1 GVPDTAA
8 EGDDNAGTDDEGNG
22 ITATPSGWTEGTKG
36 GSVDVTVTGSGWLVA
51 WIDFDGDGSFS
62 THGEMIVSMA
72 VEPPAAADPADPYI
86 VDGDPDDPGIQLL
99 KFDIPTGTFGA
110 SQGYARFRLFPEK
123 PAIPEISYKGT
134 ADNGEVE
141 DMRFDFGTGTIGD
154 RIWLDENSD
163 GVQDVGEAGISGVTV
178 YIDDDGTPGY
188 SAGDTQAVTDSNGNY
203 LFKGVPTGTYTV
215 QVDASTLPAGL
226 ELIFDEDDNTTTPD
240 GETTVTLITGGEHLT
255 ADFGYNFVTKSA
267 TDNPAIGDTGA
278 IGDRIWNDAD
288 GDGIQDAGEVGIVG
302 VTVKL
307 LTDDNNDGVYDVESG
322 TTTTGADGRYIF
334 DDLPPG
340 SYVVE
345 VTSPTGTTQTGDP
358 DQPGVTA
365 TSADNKT
372 TSPVILAPGDVFV
385 NADFGYQYSGG
396 HSIGDTIYLDTNADG
411 AYDSAVDTGIAGVSV
426 VLEDG
431 SGNILATAVT
441 NADGE
446 YRFDGLP
453 DGDYTV
459 KVADNANLLDGLS
472 ITADPDATK
481 DGKSTVTLSGDD
493 LDQDFGYTLTGHSSG
508 EGLIGDTIFLD
519 SGDGSGGVP
528 DGIYNAGEG
537 IEGVT
542 VRLYDS
548 IGSLVGMAVTD
559 ANGHYEFG
567 NLDKTATYE
576 VRVDTDTLPNGGVGL
591 TNSVDPDNDGTLNRS
606 TVDLSDDPD
615 GTDDGINI
623 AQDFGYVA
631 DLPNTI
637 SGTIW
642 NDSNA
647 DGELT
652 DGTSGMVDET
662 GKGIVGVTIALY
674 EDLNDNGKVDGEDR
688 LVGTIETDSNGDYSF
703 TNLPEGDYLVDVT
716 DEDNL
721 LDGYWHSVGPD
732 AGDGSTDNNSQ
743 EDTYT
748 VTVSSGTTN
757 TTADF
762 GYYKDPAS
770 VGNLVWN
777 DVNGDGI
784 YDADGLDNILNTTD
798 DETGIDDAVV
808 TATVTYGNGATFTIT
823 TKTKDG
829 GEYSFNLL
837 LDEDYSAS
845 TIDGD
850 PATATE
856 PQILITVTAPTGMI
870 STHTSTTDSPDVND
884 NADNPTDEPAD
895 VVQGGSDLTND
906 FGYRNPIVSGNVSAD
921 TNNDGNGDTNLDNI
935 TVELFLDTNG
945 DGVADTPGSP
955 TASTTTNGSG
965 EYSFIDVTPGQYIVV
980 ETDGTT
986 YPDDVSDSDG
996 TANGTDSDTIKVNLT
1011 TTDNTGNNFVDE
1023 NALVISG
1030 NVSADT
1036 NNDGNGDTNLD
1047 NITVELFLDTNGDGV
1062 ADTPGSPT
1070 A

>member
-1 GVPDTAA
+1 
-8 EGDDNAGTDDEGNG
+8 
-22 ITATPSGWTEGTKG
+22 EGTGG

-62 THGEMIVSMA
+62 TYGEMIISQEVSTGMQS
-72 VEPPAAADPADPYI
+72 YS
-86 VDGDPDDPGIQLL
+86 
-99 KFDIPTGTFGA
+99 FDIPTGTFDA
-110 SQGYARFRLFPEK
+110 SQGYARFRLFPEE
-123 PAIPEISYKGT
+123 PVIPELAYKGT
-134 ADNGEVE
+134 AENGEVE
-141 DMRFDFGTGTIGD
+141 DMRFNFGTGTIGD

-163 GVQDVGEAGISGVTV
+163 GVQDVGEAGLSGITV
-178 YIDDDGTPGY
+178 LLKDSGGSTV
-188 SAGDTQAVTDSNGNY
+188 ATAVTDSNGNY
-203 LFKGVPTGTYTV
+203 LFKDVLTDTYKV
-215 QVDASTLPAGL
+215 SVDTATLPAGL

-240 GETTVTLITGGEHLT
+240 GETTVTLITGGEHLI
-255 ADFGYNFVTKSA
+255 ADFGYNFATKDA

-278 IGDRIWNDAD
+278 IGDRIWNDANE
-288 GDGIQDAGEVGIVG
+288 DGIQDPNEVGIVG
-302 VTVKL
+302 VNVKL
-307 LTDDNNDGVYDVESG
+307 FDDNDGDGVYDNLIDTV
-322 TTTTGADGRYIF
+322 TTGPDGRYIF
-334 DDLPPG
+334 DDLAPG

-345 VTSPTGTTQTGDP
+345 VDSSTLPTGYNTIPTLEGDP
-358 DQPGVTA
+358 DGTR
-365 TSADNKT
+365 DGKT
-372 TSPVILAPGDVFV
+372 TTPVVLAPGDVFV
-385 NADFGYQYSGG
+385 NADFGYNVTSGG
-396 HSIGDTIYLDTNADG
+396 SAIGDLIYLDTDADG
-411 AYDSAVDTGIAGVSV
+411 SFTAGIDQGIGGVSV

-493 LDQDFGYTLTGHSSG
+493 LDQDFGYTPTGHSSG

-662 GKGIVGVTIALY
+662 GKGIVGVTVILR
-674 EDLNDNGKVDGEDR
+674 DTNGNI
-688 LVGTIETDSNGDYSF
+688 VGTTMTDGSGNYSF
-703 TNLPEGDYLVDVT
+703 GNLPDGTYTVNVVDTAGV
-716 DEDNL
+716 
-721 LDGYWHSVGPD
+721 LDGYWHSVGPNE
-732 AGDGSTDNNSQ
+732 GDEITDNNSQ
-743 EDTYT
+743 KDSYI
-748 VTVSSGTTN
+748 VTVNGGVTDTLG
-757 TTADF
+757 DF
-762 GYYKDPAS
+762 GYYKKPAS

-777 DVNGDGI
+777 DLDGDGL
-784 YDADGLDNILNTTD
+784 YEPDGADGIPGNSD
-798 DETGIDDAVV
+798 DETGRDDVIV
-808 TATVTYGNGATFTIT
+808 TAIVTYDNGKKITIT

-829 GEYSFNLL
+829 GKYSFDNLL

-845 TIDGD
+845 TVGGGV
-850 PATATE
+850 ATSTE
-856 PQILITVTAPTGMI
+856 PQILITVTSPTGMI
-870 STHTSTTDSPDVND
+870 STHVSGTDSAEEND
-884 NADNPTDEPAD
+884 KADNPTDEPAD

-906 FGYRNPIVSGNVSAD
+906 FGYQQQ
-921 TNNDGNGDTNLDNI
+921 DGVISNYVWDDA
-935 TVELFLDTNG
+935 NG
-945 DGVADTPGSP
+945 DGVQDGGETPL
-955 TASTTTNGSG
+955 SG
-965 EYSFIDVTPGQYIVV
+965 VRVYVDV
-980 ETDGTT
+980 D
-986 YPDDVSDSDG
+986 
-996 TANGTDSDTIKVNLT
+996 
-1011 TTDNTGNNFVDE
+1011 
-1023 NALVISG
+1023 
-1030 NVSADT
+1030 
-1036 NNDGNGDTNLD
+1036 
-1047 NITVELFLDTNGDGV
+1047 
-1062 ADTPGSPT
+1062 
-1070 A
+1070 

>member
-1 GVPDTAA
+1 
-8 EGDDNAGTDDEGNG
+8 
-22 ITATPSGWTEGTKG
+22 
-36 GSVDVTVTGSGWLVA
+36 
-51 WIDFDGDGSFS
+51 GDGSFS
-62 THGEMIVSMA
+62 TYGEMIISQEVSTGMQS
-72 VEPPAAADPADPYI
+72 YS
-86 VDGDPDDPGIQLL
+86 
-99 KFDIPTGTFGA
+99 FDIPTGTFDA
-110 SQGYARFRLFPEK
+110 SQGYARFRLFPEE
-123 PAIPEISYKGT
+123 PVIPELAYKGT
-134 ADNGEVE
+134 AENGEVE
-141 DMRFDFGTGTIGD
+141 DMRFNFGTGTIGD

-163 GVQDVGEAGISGVTV
+163 GVQDVGEAGLSGITV
-178 YIDDDGTPGY
+178 LLKDSGGSTV
-188 SAGDTQAVTDSNGNY
+188 ATAVTDSNGNY
-203 LFKGVPTGTYTV
+203 LFKDVLTDTYKV
-215 QVDASTLPAGL
+215 SVDTATLPAGL

-240 GETTVTLITGGEHLT
+240 GETTVTLITGGEHLI
-255 ADFGYNFVTKSA
+255 ADFGYNFATKDA

-278 IGDRIWNDAD
+278 IGDRIWNDANE
-288 GDGIQDAGEVGIVG
+288 DGIQDPNEVGIVG
-302 VTVKL
+302 VNVKL
-307 LTDDNNDGVYDVESG
+307 FDDNDGDGVYDNLIDTV
-322 TTTTGADGRYIF
+322 TTGPDGRYIF
-334 DDLPPG
+334 DDLAPG

-345 VTSPTGTTQTGDP
+345 VDSSTLPTGYNTIPTLEGDP
-358 DQPGVTA
+358 DGTR
-365 TSADNKT
+365 DGKT
-372 TSPVILAPGDVFV
+372 TTPVVLAPGDVFV

-411 AYDSAVDTGIAGVSV
+411 AYDSAVDTGISGVSV

-493 LDQDFGYTLTGHSSG
+493 LDQDFGYTPTGHSSG

-548 IGSLVGMAVTD
+548 VGALVAMTVTD
-559 ANGHYEFG
+559 ASGRYEFG
-567 NLDKTATYE
+567 NLNKTATYE
-576 VRVDTDTLPNGGVGL
+576 IRIDTDTLPNGGIGL
-591 TNSVDPDNDGTLNRS
+591 TNSVDPDNDGTANRS
-606 TVDLSDDPD
+606 TVDLNSDPD
-615 GTDDGINI
+615 GINT

-647 DGELT
+647 DGQLT

-743 EDTYT
+743 EDPYT

-798 DETGIDDAVV
+798 DETGIDDAIV

-870 STHTSTTDSPDVND
+870 ST
-884 NADNPTDEPAD
+884 
-895 VVQGGSDLTND
+895 
-906 FGYRNPIVSGNVSAD
+906 
-921 TNNDGNGDTNLDNI
+921 
-935 TVELFLDTNG
+935 
-945 DGVADTPGSP
+945 
-955 TASTTTNGSG
+955 
-965 EYSFIDVTPGQYIVV
+965 
-980 ETDGTT
+980 
-986 YPDDVSDSDG
+986 
-996 TANGTDSDTIKVNLT
+996 
-1011 TTDNTGNNFVDE
+1011 
-1023 NALVISG
+1023 
-1030 NVSADT
+1030 
-1036 NNDGNGDTNLD
+1036 
-1047 NITVELFLDTNGDGV
+1047 
-1062 ADTPGSPT
+1062 
-1070 A
+1070 